1 MCWLESVAG
10 AMFVIGLTGGIGT
23 GKSEVSRLL
32 GELGAEVIEADK
44 VAHEAYE
51 PGTPG
56 WREVV
61 DAFGEGVLDA
71 DGRIDRKSLG
81 GIVFGDEE
89 ARERLNAI
97 IHPIVRR
104 LLEERIA
111 KLEREGARV
120 AVIEVPLLVE
130 AIKQQSRW
138 TRMLD
143 EIWVVIAPEDQAVAR
158 VRARSGLD
166 ETAIR
171 ARIGSQATERERIEF
186 ADAVID
192 NSGSLRGLRRE
203 VTNLWRE
210 RAPHN

>member
-1 MCWLESVAG
+1 
-10 AMFVIGLTGGIGT
+10 MFVIGLTGGIGT

-32 GELGAEVIEADK
+32 GELGAEVIQADK

-61 DAFGEGVLDA
+61 EAFGEGVLDA
-71 DGRIDRKSLG
+71 DGRIDRKRLG
-81 GIVFGDEE
+81 GMVFDDDQT
-89 ARERLNAI
+89 RERLNAI
-97 IHPIVRR
+97 VHPIVRR

-111 KLEREGARV
+111 TLEREGTRV

-138 TRMLD
+138 TRLLD

-166 ETAIR
+166 EKAIK
-171 ARIGSQATERERIEF
+171 ARIDSQATERERIEF

-192 NSGSLRGLRRE
+192 NGGSLEGLRRQ

>member
-1 MCWLESVAG
+1 
-10 AMFVIGLTGGIGT
+10 MFVIGLTGGIGT

-32 GELGAEVIEADK
+32 GALGAEVIEADK

-51 PGTPG
+51 PDTPG

-61 DAFGEGVLDA
+61 EAFGEGVLDA
-71 DGRIDRKSLG
+71 DARIDRKALG
-81 GIVFGDEE
+81 GIVFGDEQ
-89 ARERLNAI
+89 ARERLNGI
-97 IHPIVRR
+97 VHPIVRR

-111 KLEREGARV
+111 GLDRDGARV
-120 AVIEVPLLVE
+120 VVIEVPLLIE

-143 EIWVVIAPEDQAVAR
+143 EIWVVTAPEEQVVAR

-171 ARIGSQATERERIEF
+171 ARIGSQATERERIKH

-192 NSGSLRGLRRE
+192 NSGSLAGLRRE

-210 RAPHN
+210 RAPQN

>member
-1 MCWLESVAG
+1 
-10 AMFVIGLTGGIGT
+10 MFVIGLTGGIGT

-32 GELGAEVIEADK
+32 GELGAEIIEADK

-61 DAFGEGVLDA
+61 EAFGEGVLDA
-71 DGRIDRKSLG
+71 DERIDRKALG

-97 IHPIVRR
+97 VHPIVRR

-111 KLEREGARV
+111 ELVRQGTRV

-138 TRMLD
+138 TQMLD
-143 EIWVVIAPEDQAVAR
+143 EIWVVTAPENDVVAR

-166 ETAIR
+166 ESAIR

-186 ADAVID
+186 ADAIID
-192 NSGSLRGLRRE
+192 NGGSLEGLRRE

>member
-1 MCWLESVAG
+1 
-10 AMFVIGLTGGIGT
+10 MFVIGLTGGIGT

-32 GELGAEVIEADK
+32 GELGATVIEADK

-51 PGTPG
+51 PGTHG
-56 WREVV
+56 WRKVV
-61 DAFGEGVLDA
+61 DAFGEGVLAA
-71 DGRIDRKSLG
+71 DGRIDRQRLG
-81 GIVFGDEE
+81 GIVFEDEQ

-104 LLEERIA
+104 LLEERISD
-111 KLEREGARV
+111 LDREGTRV

-143 EIWVVIAPEDQAVAR
+143 EIWVVTAPKDVVVTR
-158 VRARSGLD
+158 VRARSCLD
-166 ETAIR
+166 EMAIR
-171 ARIGSQATERERIEF
+171 ARIGSQATDRERIEY

-192 NSGSLRGLRRE
+192 NGGGLEGLRRE
-203 VTNLWRE
+203 VTDLWRE

>member
-1 MCWLESVAG
+1 
-10 AMFVIGLTGGIGT
+10 MFVIGLTGGIGT

-32 GELGAEVIEADK
+32 GALGAEIIEADK
-44 VAHEAYE
+44 VGHEAYE

-61 DAFGEGVLDA
+61 EAFGEGVLDA
-71 DGRIDRKSLG
+71 DGRIDRKRLG
-81 GIVFGDEE
+81 GIVFGDEQ

-97 IHPIVRR
+97 VHPIVRQ

-111 KLEREGARV
+111 GLEREGARV
-120 AVIEVPLLVE
+120 VVIEVPLLIE

-143 EIWVVIAPEDQAVAR
+143 EIWAVTAPEEQVVAR

-171 ARIGSQATERERIEF
+171 ARIGSQATERERIEH

-192 NSGSLRGLRRE
+192 NSGSLEGLKRK

-210 RAPHN
+210 RAPQN

>member
-1 MCWLESVAG
+1 MGKVSSTRTEES
-10 AMFVIGLTGGIGT
+10 TG
-23 GKSEVSRLL
+23 R
-32 GELGAEVIEADK
+32 A
-44 VAHEAYE
+44 
-51 PGTPG
+51 
-56 WREVV
+56 
-61 DAFGEGVLDA
+61 
-71 DGRIDRKSLG
+71 LG
-81 GIVFGDEE
+81 GIVFDDEQ

-97 IHPIVRR
+97 VHPIVRR

-111 KLEREGARV
+111 TLEREGTGI

-138 TRMLD
+138 TRLLD
-143 EIWVVIAPEDQAVAR
+143 EMWVVTAPEEQAVAR

-166 ETAIR
+166 EKAIR

-192 NSGSLRGLRRE
+192 NSGSLEGLRRE

>member
-1 MCWLESVAG
+1 
-10 AMFVIGLTGGIGT
+10 MFVIGLTGGIGT

-32 GELGAEVIEADK
+32 GTLGAEVIEADK
-44 VAHEAYE
+44 VGHEAYE
-51 PGTPG
+51 PGSPG

-61 DAFGEGVLDA
+61 EAFGEGVLDA
-71 DGRIDRKSLG
+71 DGRIDRKRLG
-81 GIVFGDEE
+81 GIVFGDEQ

-97 IHPIVRR
+97 VHPIVRQF
-104 LLEERIA
+104 LEERIA
-111 KLEREGARV
+111 GLEREGARV
-120 AVIEVPLLVE
+120 VVIEVPLLIE

-143 EIWVVIAPEDQAVAR
+143 EIWVVTAPEDEVVAR

-171 ARIGSQATERERIEF
+171 SRIGSQATERERIEH

-192 NSGSLRGLRRE
+192 NSGSLEGLKRK

-210 RAPHN
+210 RAPQN

>member
-1 MCWLESVAG
+1 
-10 AMFVIGLTGGIGT
+10 MFVIGLTGGIGT

-44 VAHEAYE
+44 VAHQAYE

-61 DAFGEGVLDA
+61 QAFGEGVLDA
-71 DGRIDRKSLG
+71 DGRIDRKRLG
-81 GIVFGDEE
+81 GIVFDDEQ
-89 ARERLNAI
+89 ARERLNGI
-97 IHPIVRR
+97 IHPIVRL
-104 LLEERIA
+104 LLEGRIA
-111 KLEREGARV
+111 KLEREGTRV

-143 EIWVVIAPEDQAVAR
+143 EIWVVTALEDQAVAR
-158 VRARSGLD
+158 VQARSGLD

-171 ARIGSQATERERIEF
+171 ARIGSQATEDERIQY
-186 ADAVID
+186 ADSVID
-192 NSGSLRGLRRE
+192 NSGSLEELRQE

-210 RAPHN
+210 RALYK

>member
-1 MCWLESVAG
+1 
-10 AMFVIGLTGGIGT
+10 MFVIGLTGGIGT

-32 GELGAEVIEADK
+32 GTLGAEVIEADR

-61 DAFGEGVLDA
+61 EAFGEGVLGA
-71 DGRIDRKSLG
+71 DGRIDRKRLG
-81 GIVFGDEE
+81 GIVFDDEQ
-89 ARERLNAI
+89 ARERLNGI
-97 IHPIVRR
+97 IHPIVRQ

-111 KLEREGARV
+111 GFERTGARV
-120 AVIEVPLLVE
+120 VVIEVPLLVE

-143 EIWVVIAPEDQAVAR
+143 EIWVVTAPQEQAVAR
-158 VRARSGLD
+158 VRARSELD

-171 ARIGSQATERERIEF
+171 ARISSQATDQERIEH

-192 NSGSLRGLRRE
+192 NSGSLEGLRRE

>member
-1 MCWLESVAG
+1 
-10 AMFVIGLTGGIGT
+10 MFVIGLTGGIGT

-32 GELGAEVIEADK
+32 GELGAEVIEADR

-61 DAFGEGVLDA
+61 EAFGEGVLGA
-71 DGRIDRKSLG
+71 DGRIDRKRLG
-81 GIVFGDEE
+81 GIVFDDEQ
-89 ARERLNAI
+89 ARERLNGI
-97 IHPIVRR
+97 IHPIVRQ

-111 KLEREGARV
+111 GLERTGERV
-120 AVIEVPLLVE
+120 VVIEVPLLVE

-143 EIWVVIAPEDQAVAR
+143 EIWVVTAPEEKAVTR
-158 VRARSGLD
+158 VQARSGLD

-171 ARIGSQATERERIEF
+171 ARIRSQATERERIEH

-192 NSGSLRGLRRE
+192 NSGSLEGLKRE

>member
-1 MCWLESVAG
+1 
-10 AMFVIGLTGGIGT
+10 MFVIGLTGGIGT

-61 DAFGEGVLDA
+61 ETFGEDVLDA
-71 DGRIDRKSLG
+71 DGRIDRKALG
-81 GIVFGDEE
+81 GIVFDDEQ

-97 IHPIVRR
+97 VHPIVRR

-111 KLEREGARV
+111 KLEHEGTRV

-143 EIWVVIAPEDQAVAR
+143 EIWVVTAPEEQAVAR
-158 VRARSGLD
+158 VCARSGLD
-166 ETAIR
+166 EEAIR
-171 ARIGSQATERERIEF
+171 ARIGSQATEEERIEL

-192 NSGSLRGLRRE
+192 NGGSLEGLRRE